1 MFDMRKYRIHRI
13 SLEERVLVSKNKVK
27 MAKCTL
33 RELCLN
39 AVRER
44 GHLID
49 AEKLQNLRT

>member
-33 RELCLN
+33 RELCLK